1 MRKNRKGAVSNE
13 FRLLVL
19 DDDEMITLAL
29 RSYFQGSGYQ
39 VEIESD
45 PLKAIERVRQE
56 HFDILLLDFLMSPI
70 CGDKVVE
77 QIRQF
82 NHELFIILLT
92 GHKDLAPPV
101 KTIRE
106 LDIQGYYEKSDK
118 FDQLELLVE
127 SCVKSIRQMRTIR
140 SYRDG
145 LGEIVADMPLL
156 VEEKICRS

>member
-1 MRKNRKGAVSNE
+1 GKEGLGLRKNRKGAVSNE

-70 CGDKVVE
+70 CGDEVVKA
-77 QIRQF
+77 IREF
-82 NHELFIILLT
+82 NTDLYIILLT
-92 GHKDLAPPV
+92 GHKSLAPPI

-106 LDIQGYYEKSDK
+106 FDIQGYYEKSDR

-127 SCVKSIRQMRTIR
+127 SCVIHSADAHNPQLSRR
-140 SYRDG
+140 
-145 LGEIVADMPLL
+145 LGEIVADMPL
-156 VEEKICRS
+156 